1 MKAEI
6 FRFIDDSLSD
16 DPDEVF
22 ENIVECMPLGETLIQ
37 IEVSLNEVVYISGY
51 AKVRVTRTDEEVEDL
66 KKTIADIQKKQHMAD
81 LSSKY
86 LSL

>member
-6 FRFIDDSLSD
+6 FRFVDDTLND
-16 DPDEVF
+16 TPDETY
-22 ENIVECMPLGETLIQ
+22 ENIAECTPLGETLLQ

-51 AKVRVTRTDEEVEDL
+51 AKVRVTRTDEEVEEL
-66 KKTIADIQKKQHMAD
+66 KKAIAEIQKKQQMAD